1 MQSLILI
8 SILKSIFYYLTIQM
22 NVFYDIIEII
32 YDYLK
37 TYIKLPFFILS
48 I

>member
-8 SILKSIFYYLTIQM
+8 SILKIIFYYLTIQM

-37 TYIKLPFFILS
+37 TYITLPFFILS

>member
-8 SILKSIFYYLTIQM
+8 SILKIIFYYLTIQM

>member
-8 SILKSIFYYLTIQM
+8 SILKIIFYYLTIQM

-37 TYIKLPFFILS
+37 TYITLPIFILS